1 MRLEWL
7 DGNGSVFAKAKV
19 QIAGGK
25 VCVVQLPK
33 SAGPTGLIPPEAAR
47 IGWNFGAGS
56 GSHIN
61 ENE

>member
-33 SAGPTGLIPPEAAR
+33 SAGPTGLIPPRQLESDGILGRAVEV
-47 IGWNFGAGS
+47 I
-56 GSHIN
+56 
-61 ENE
+61 